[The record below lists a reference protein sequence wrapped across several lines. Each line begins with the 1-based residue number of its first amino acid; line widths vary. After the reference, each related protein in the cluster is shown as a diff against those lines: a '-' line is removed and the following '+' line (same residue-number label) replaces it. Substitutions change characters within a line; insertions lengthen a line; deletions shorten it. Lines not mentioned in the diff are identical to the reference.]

1 MENGFIN
8 ELRGHTRGT
17 TCMTDVV
24 FCIVPKIEPESPTTG
39 PAVLKQVCENNGYTA
54 RVLDLN
60 IDLFDYLRKQN
71 KHWDLFHENDDLFM
85 REWNKSNPV
94 WDQFVEENTE
104 IFHNWI
110 EKFQELKPRYIGL
123 SLLSQYSR
131 SCAITIAQ
139 YIRQYM
145 PDVKIIWGGA
155 TLDNYTIQNLV
166 DTGFCDHYVIG
177 DGEYALLKILDGSE
191 QNMIHQVMD
200 MDTIPFPNY
209 DDIDWNRYPTPTHRQ
224 VAYVTASRGCVKS
237 CTFCNVRDIWP
248 RYTNRSGKHVAD
260 EIKYLKERYN
270 IEHVKFTDSL
280 INGNM
285 KAYRELVN
293 VLVEYDLNINWS
305 SQWIVRS
312 ETSTLD
318 SDFALAKRSG
328 CIDLEIGIEHFKE
341 SIRYHMGKKH
351 TDSAMWNTFNL
362 MKKYRITSSILM
374 IVGYPTETLED
385 HNYQIAVLRQLYDEG
400 YVFDNTGKRLMFISA
415 TPMLLD
421 GEIYDMVED
430 DLAYYN
436 NARDWAYG
444 DNITKERIRRYQE
457 FNDVIKEKEAQKSWN
472 WLHTKELRTYE
483 NDKV

>member
-1 MENGFIN
+1 
-8 ELRGHTRGT
+8 
-17 TCMTDVV
+17 MTDVV
-24 FCIVPKIEPESPTTG
+24 LCIVPKIEPESPTVG

-54 RVLDLN
+54 HVLDLN
-60 IDLFDYLRKQN
+60 IDLFDYLRKDNQ
-71 KHWDLFHENDDLFM
+71 HWELFHNNDDLFM
-85 REWNKSNPV
+85 REWDQENPK
-94 WDQFVEENTE
+94 WEKFAQENSE
-104 IFHNWI
+104 IFHKWI
-110 EKFQELKPRYIGL
+110 DQIIKLNPKYVGL

-139 YIRQYM
+139 YLRKYISN
-145 PDVKIIWGGA
+145 VKIIWGGA
-155 TLDNYTIQNLV
+155 TIDRYNVKKLV
-166 DTGFCDHYVIG
+166 NTGLCDHYVIG
-177 DGEYALLKILDGSE
+177 DGEYALLKILDGTE
-191 QNMIHQVMD
+191 QNMTHQVMD

-209 DDIDWNRYPTPTHRQ
+209 DDIDWNRYPTPSGRQ

-248 RYTNRSGKHVAD
+248 QYTNRSGKHVAD

-270 IEHVKFTDSL
+270 IDQIKFTDSL

-293 VLVEYDLNINWS
+293 VLIDYNLDIKWS

-318 SDFALAKRSG
+318 SDFELAKKSG

-362 MKKYRITSSILM
+362 MRKYNITSSILM
-374 IVGYPTETLED
+374 IVGYPIETRKD
-385 HNYQIAVLRQLYDEG
+385 HDYQISILRQLYDQG
-400 YVFDNTGKRLMFISA
+400 YVYSKTGERRMFISA

-421 GEIYDMVED
+421 GEIYDIVKH
-430 DLAYYN
+430 DLEYYN
-436 NARDWAYG
+436 NARDWKYG
-444 DNITKERIRRYQE
+444 DNTTEERIRRYQE
-457 FNDVIKEKEAQKSWN
+457 FNNVIKEKEEQKNWN
-472 WLHTKELRTYE
+472 WIHTKELRTYE
-483 NDKV
+483 NDKM